1 MSSLGPP
8 PGNISVTVD
17 VAQTVAVAEAVI
29 RVPGEVDNGGVTVR
43 FLVAL
48 ALRVGADDALV
59 EVVAVLV
66 EVVAVLVEVV
76 AVLVEV
82 VSAAK
87 ILAIAI
93 VAGVV

>member
-1 MSSLGPP
+1 MSSLGTP
-8 PGNISVTVD
+8 PGNTVD
-17 VAQTVAVAEAVI
+17 VAQTVAVAETVI

-66 EVVAVLVEVV
+66 ENVA
-76 AVLVEV
+76 
-82 VSAAK
+82 AAK

>member
-8 PGNISVTVD
+8 PGNTVD
-17 VAQTVAVAEAVI
+17 VAQTVAVAETVI
-29 RVPGEVDNGGVTVR
+29 RVLGEVDNGGVTVR
-43 FLVAL
+43 F
-48 ALRVGADDALV
+48 V

-66 EVVAVLVEVV
+66 ENVA
-76 AVLVEV
+76 
-82 VSAAK
+82 AAK